1 MMWMCT
7 LTKVVIALEVYV
19 AASIEDRI
27 CTYFHFIVAIAESPL
42 GLNLSAR
49 PGHAPGFVQQVKS
62 PREGTSTFRELTE
75 TTEIA
80 VKVRFVSSFFWFLL
94 LFGGFLN

>member
-1 MMWMCT
+1 M
-7 LTKVVIALEVYV
+7 
-19 AASIEDRI
+19 
-27 CTYFHFIVAIAESPL
+27 AIAESPL

-75 TTEIA
+75 TTA
-80 VKVRFVSSFFWFLL
+80 PRQDVDGSPSNLTTA
-94 LFGGFLN
+94 GGYNSIQ

>member
-1 MMWMCT
+1 MMWVCT
-7 LTKVVIALEVYV
+7 ITKVVVALEVYV
-19 AASIEDRI
+19 AVSIEDRT
-27 CTYFHFIVAIAESPL
+27 CTYFHFIVAITESPL

-75 TTEIA
+75 TTECQ
-80 VKVRFVSSFFWFLL
+80 KFLY
-94 LFGGFLN
+94 